1 MERDTWSRSCEDR
14 FLTSRIEL
22 RFPQN
27 MDIKHVTFL
36 MRPLPKLFCGFLSK
50 IPGQS
55 VGLKS
60 GDRPDRRT
68 SKEMENKADNG
79 FWRLD
84 SAQKVFVSE

>member
-1 MERDTWSRSCEDR
+1 MYPLSIF
-14 FLTSRIEL
+14 FLDS
-22 RFPQN
+22 
-27 MDIKHVTFL
+27 
-36 MRPLPKLFCGFLSK
+36 SK